1 MKITC
6 HELDGGRLS
15 SSDVDESLERWK
27 QGEGAFWLDVE
38 GYDESSLESLLNRIG
53 VNEFLKRRCLHA
65 GVQTVV
71 IAIPQGTFADIMIFA
86 NPGCTERARV
96 SALALK
102 DLLIT
107 MKEQPVEEAVPV
119 AVELEAL
126 ELGEISTSGVLCALL
141 LEHAVV
147 TSRQCRALRE
157 KVLEFGD
164 RMDDDVESVDPE
176 EIEALIHANL
186 LTVAVA
192 DEQNEA
198 FSLLPNAKSRGF
210 ATAELEPE
218 LALLNTM
225 ADSTER
231 LSRRVEMRAEN
242 LIRRQS
248 DHKQGL
254 LNRRLGLL
262 TIISA
267 IFMPL
272 TLLAGIWG
280 MNFQNMPELDDP
292 YAYPAALSFMGLLAL
307 IGGWIFYK
315 RGWFD

>member
-6 HELDGGRLS
+6 HELDGDRLS

-27 QGEGAFWLDVE
+27 KGEGAFWLDLE
-38 GYDESSLESLLNRIG
+38 GYDESSLEALLDRVG

-65 GVQTVV
+65 GVQTGG
-71 IAIPQGTFADIMIFA
+71 ISIPQGTFADIMIFA
-86 NPGCTERARV
+86 NPSCSKRARV
-96 SALALK
+96 SVLALK

-107 MKEQPVEEAVPV
+107 MKKHPIEEAVPM
-119 AVELEAL
+119 AIKLEEL
-126 ELGEISTSGVLCALL
+126 ELGELSTSGLLCALL
-141 LEHAVV
+141 LEHAAL
-147 TSRQCRALRE
+147 TSRHGRALRE
-157 KVLEFGD
+157 KVLQLGE
-164 RMDDDVESVDPE
+164 RMDTDIESVEPE
-176 EIEALIHANL
+176 ELEELIHSDL

-192 DEQNEA
+192 EEQSEA
-198 FSLLPNAKSRGF
+198 FDLLPNAKSKGF
-210 ATAELEPE
+210 ATADIQPE
-218 LALLNTM
+218 LALLYTM
-225 ADSTER
+225 AHSTER

-280 MNFQNMPELDDP
+280 MNFQHMPELDDP

>member
-1 MKITC
+1 M
-6 HELDGGRLS
+6 GGRKSIFITGAAVQWLRDGLKLIAARARLMQELPRNGLMAAVFADRAQVAEELQVHRHIDEDAQRDAAVS
-15 SSDVDESLERWK
+15 GNPLDRADARETAGDVARFE
-27 QGEGAFWLDVE
+27 A
-38 GYDESSLESLLNRIG
+38 
-53 VNEFLKRRCLHA
+53 
-65 GVQTVV
+65 V
-71 IAIPQGTFADIMIFA
+71 IADLDRRT
-86 NPGCTERARV
+86 TLARQQ
-96 SALALK
+96 
-102 DLLIT
+102 I
-107 MKEQPVEEAVPV
+107 EE
-119 AVELEAL
+119 
-126 ELGEISTSGVLCALL
+126 
-141 LEHAVV
+141 
-147 TSRQCRALRE
+147 
-157 KVLEFGD
+157 
-164 RMDDDVESVDPE
+164 
-176 EIEALIHANL
+176 LIHANL

-198 FSLLPNAKSRGF
+198 FSLLPNAKSKGF

-280 MNFQNMPELDDP
+280 MNFENMPELDDP

-307 IGGWIFYK
+307 IGGWRRDTRELVQGGSHVEQPDAFL
-315 RGWFD
+315 RLTNEFLNASHATA